1 MGQVNRLYP
10 DAATMQADALAF
22 ARQIAQQEPVALR
35 QAKRAVD
42 ITMDI
47 QGQHY
52 VMSRMDELL
61 DEHPTLRLPNQ
72 GKES

>member
-10 DAATMQADALAF
+10 DVETLHAETLAF
-22 ARQIAQQEPVALR
+22 AHELARADPVPLR
-35 QAKRAVD
+35 QAKRAAD

-52 VMSRMDELL
+52 VLSRMEELL
-61 DEHPTLRLPNQ
+61 DEFPRMDLHLPD
-72 GKES
+72 

>member
-10 DAATMQADALAF
+10 DTKTLQAETMAF
-22 ARQIAQQEPVALR
+22 AHEIAEVDPVPLR
-35 QAKRAVD
+35 QAKRATD

-52 VMSRMDELL
+52 VLSRMEELL
-61 DEHPTLRLPNQ
+61 DEFPRMDLHL
-72 GKES
+72 SD